1 MYMKEEATTKINT
14 LSLHDALPIYIRNV
28 GRAEEGRDVFN
39 ETLAFAHGCVR
50 VKGVT
55 SGEHTSELQSLAYLV
70 CRLLLEK
77 EKTTNRSWNE
87 MIDEFTTV
95 TQSTALL
102 FTSFD

>member
-50 VKGVT
+50 VKGVAET
-55 SGEHTSELQSLAYLV
+55 VFGFYAGAMGINKERVVIREAAAGRDDAHFG
-70 CRLLLEK
+70 RLPK
-77 EKTTNRSWNE
+77 
-87 MIDEFTTV
+87 IQIIVAF
-95 TQSTALL
+95 AL
-102 FTSFD
+102 D